1 MTTSNALRETELL
14 GPKPVDSELVLGF
27 ELHNV
32 ADLLVTQVVDA
43 TGIQTQSVLG
53 VDYSLSIAAGNQAT
67 LTLTQALEAGERLR
81 IRRIS
86 GPRSEL
92 SLETSTTLPLPA
104 TEDTF
109 DRLAHYHA
117 DVLGELDRC
126 VKLSDGELTPADQ
139 GKMDIP
145 DVRKGNYLKYDAT
158 TGALTHDPVVVGSA
172 GPQGIA
178 GPATGIQ
185 SIEGTTG
192 GATTGTNVTLAGTG
206 AISTSRAG
214 DVITITSAAGGL
226 SGLEADG
233 GSAGPTTGSTVTLS
247 GAGTTTTTRAGDVIT
262 ISSTGVTGERALLD
276 TSVSTSRSSSDFQSV
291 DWPSSYRKIEVEL
304 IGLIPASAAR
314 FRMKA
319 FDGVTAYNT
328 DCNFISETVM
338 DAVLPSPYP
347 GPDTF
352 ETHAAAETFGN
363 LLETNDGV
371 PIVDA
376 ASAFT
381 HDIGIN
387 GSVIFTHINGD
398 LFSGHGSFI
407 YVEGTTGKL
416 CRFVVDC
423 QQYIAVGTLDGFR
436 VEMRDHSV
444 TADDTASVVDFTG
457 IVKIWGHLN

>member
-43 TGIQTQSVLG
+43 TGIQTESVLG
-53 VDYSLSIAAGNQAT
+53 ADYSLSIATGNQTT
-67 LTLTQALEAGERLR
+67 LTLTQALETGKRLR

-86 GPRSEL
+86 GPRNEL

-126 VKLSDGELTPADQ
+126 VKLSDGEVPGADQ
-139 GKMDIP
+139 GKIDTP
-145 DVRKGNYLKYDAT
+145 DVRKGNFLKYDAVT
-158 TGALTHDPVVVGSA
+158 SALTHDAVVVGSA
-172 GPQGIA
+172 GPQGIP

-185 SIEGTTG
+185 SIQGTTG
-192 GATTGTNVTLAGTG
+192 GSTTGNAVTIAGTG
-206 AISTSRAG
+206 AISTSHAG
-214 DVITITSAAGGL
+214 DVITIVSSAGGL
-226 SGLEADG
+226 SGLTATG
-233 GSAGPTTGSTVTLS
+233 GTTTGSTVTLS
-247 GAGTTTTTRAGDVIT
+247 GTGTTTTTRAGDVIT

-291 DWPSSYRKIEVEL
+291 DWPSSFRKIEVEL

-319 FDGVTAYNT
+319 FDGATPYNT
-328 DCNFISETVM
+328 NCNFISETVM
-338 DAVLPSPYP
+338 DAILPSPYP

-352 ETHAAAETFGN
+352 ESHAANAAFGN
-363 LLETNDGV
+363 LLETNNGV
-371 PIVDA
+371 PIVHA
-376 ASAFT
+376 SSAFT

-423 QQYIAVGTLDGFR
+423 QQYISVGTLDGFR

-444 TADDTASVVDFTG
+444 TANDTASVVTFTG